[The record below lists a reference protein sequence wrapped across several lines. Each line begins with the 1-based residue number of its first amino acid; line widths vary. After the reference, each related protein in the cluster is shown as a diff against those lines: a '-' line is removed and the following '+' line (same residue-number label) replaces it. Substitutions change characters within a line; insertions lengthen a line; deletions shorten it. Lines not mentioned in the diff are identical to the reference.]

1 MRSYDVNSAK
11 VGDTVLFM
19 NSEATIVYIGA
30 KQLILQLGNDVLVPV
45 CKESGLLHEKPLAK
59 LDGKDIYQGDTIY
72 YGRTPYVVSHV
83 EGECVRYVNGA
94 IEHIFNGNISSAS
107 CATFPFITFR
117 ERKIPAPLQEAPK
130 DYTEVFA
137 PSLTSRS
144 LRTRISWLA
153 SCKWRASLL
162 KEGLLWS
169 TPEGA
174 VAYVNVLFEDN

>member
-19 NSEATIVYIGA
+19 NSEATVVYIGT
-30 KQLILQLGNDVLVPV
+30 KQLILHIGDDVLVPV

-72 YGRTPYVVSHV
+72 YGRVPYIVSHV
-83 EGECVRYVNGA
+83 ERECVRYVGGA
-94 IEHIFNGNISSAS
+94 IEKIFNGNIWSVI
-107 CATFPFITFR
+107 CATFPFVIFR
-117 ERKIPAPLQEAPK
+117 ERRIPAPLQEAPK
-130 DYTEVFA
+130 NYTIVYA
-137 PSLTSRS
+137 PSLTSLS
-144 LRTRISWLA
+144 LYIRISWLPG
-153 SCKWRASLL
+153 CEWHASLL
-162 KEGLLWS
+162 EEGLLWS

>member
-1 MRSYDVNSAK
+1 MRSYDFNSAK

-30 KQLILQLGNDVLVPV
+30 KQLILHIGDDVLVPV
-45 CKESGLLHEKPLAK
+45 CKEGVLLHEKPLAK

-72 YGRTPYVVSHV
+72 YGRVPYVVSHIV
-83 EGECVRYVNGA
+83 GEYVIYVNEA
-94 IEHIFNGNISSAS
+94 IENIFNGNISNVC
-107 CATFPFITFR
+107 CATFPFIIFH

-144 LRTRISWLA
+144 LCTRITWLA

-162 KEGLLWS
+162 EEGLLWS

-174 VAYVNVLFEDN
+174 AAYVNVLFEDN